1 MIGRHAPDLLRA
13 ARGLCRSGGDAEDL
27 VQETLIE
34 AYKGI
39 GKFDGRASLRTWMS
53 RILLRRA
60 GRMWRKRYR
69 RGGDVTLESAMEAS
83 RPDEALVVAGQMR
96 EVEHRVDLAGIL
108 ETLAPEHREVLVLRE
123 IQGLAYGEIAQMLRV
138 PQGTVE
144 SRLHRAR
151 SALRERLKGYG
162 S

>member
-1 MIGRHAPDLLRA
+1 
-13 ARGLCRSGGDAEDL
+13 
-27 VQETLIE
+27 
-34 AYKGI
+34 
-39 GKFDGRASLRTWMS
+39 
-53 RILLRRA
+53 
-60 GRMWRKRYR
+60 
-69 RGGDVTLESAMEAS
+69 MEAS